1 MDKATQTRLV
11 EALLFAS
18 DKPLTSADIYSRL
31 PEDADLSAI
40 LEELEER
47 YKDSGIQLTQ
57 VGNAYAFRTAEDLA
71 DYLVLEKEEERK
83 LSRAAL
89 ETLSIIAYH
98 QPVTRAE
105 IENIRGVATSKG
117 TLDILLEQDWIKP
130 GRRRE
135 TPGRPVTWV
144 TTNDF
149 LDHFQLEALT
159 DLPGLDEL
167 KASGLLDRRPAIET
181 LAETSDLF
189 ESDEESDTND
199 SELIEE
205 EV

>member
-1 MDKATQTRLV
+1 MDKKTQTRLV

-18 DKPLTSADIYSRL
+18 DKPLTSSDIYSRL

-40 LEELEER
+40 LQELEKTYEER
-47 YKDSGIQLTQ
+47 GVNLVQ
-57 VGNAYAFRTAEDLA
+57 VGNAYAFRTAQDLA
-71 DYLVLEKEEERK
+71 NNLVLEKEEERK

-105 IENIRGVATSKG
+105 IENIRGVATSRG
-117 TLDILLEQDWIKP
+117 TLDILLEQGWIKP

-144 TTNDF
+144 STNDF
-149 LDHFQLEALT
+149 LDHFQLETLT

-181 LAETSDLF
+181 IPETSELF
-189 ESDEESDTND
+189 ESDEESDTHED
-199 SELIEE
+199 ELLEE

>member
-1 MDKATQTRLV
+1 MDKKTQTRLV

-18 DKPLTSADIYSRL
+18 DKPLTSSDIYSRL

-40 LEELEER
+40 LSELEKTYEGR
-47 YKDSGIQLTQ
+47 GVNLVQ

-71 DYLVLEKEEERK
+71 DNLILEKEEERK

-105 IENIRGVATSKG
+105 IENIRGVATSRG
-117 TLDILLEQDWIKP
+117 TLDILLEQGWIKP

-144 TTNDF
+144 STNDF
-149 LDHFQLEALT
+149 LDHFQLETLT

-181 LAETSDLF
+181 IPETSDLF
-189 ESDEESDTND
+189 ESDEEGATNND
-199 SELIEE
+199 ELLEE